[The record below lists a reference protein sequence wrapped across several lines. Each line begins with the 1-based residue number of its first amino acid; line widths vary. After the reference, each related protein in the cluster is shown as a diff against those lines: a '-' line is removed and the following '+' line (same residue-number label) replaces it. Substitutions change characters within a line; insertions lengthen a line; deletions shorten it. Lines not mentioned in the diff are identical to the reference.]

1 MSKFTL
7 DWIKAAAIRA
17 VRTMAQTALTMITL
31 GVAVSDINWMQVLS
45 VSAVAGVY
53 SVLTSVATKLPEVGT
68 DGTLLIDTTNE
79 ASDIYRLHM
88 NTDLPSLASRN
99 HVTLKVDPKA
109 VLSRE
114 SQPL

>member
-31 GVAVSDINWMQVLS
+31 GVAVSEIDWLQVLS

-68 DGTLLIDTTNE
+68 DGTLLIDTNNE
-79 ASDIYRLHM
+79 
-88 NTDLPSLASRN
+88 TDLYRFDFNVDPVALQNRT
-99 HVTLKVDPKA
+99 HVTFKIDSKA
-109 VLSRE
+109 SLSQE
-114 SQPL
+114 

>member
-68 DGTLLIDTTNE
+68 DGTLLIDTNNE
-79 ASDIYRLHM
+79 
-88 NTDLPSLASRN
+88 TDLYRFDFNVDPVSLQGRT
-99 HVTLKVDPKA
+99 HVTFKIDSKA
-109 VLSRE
+109 SLSQE
-114 SQPL
+114 